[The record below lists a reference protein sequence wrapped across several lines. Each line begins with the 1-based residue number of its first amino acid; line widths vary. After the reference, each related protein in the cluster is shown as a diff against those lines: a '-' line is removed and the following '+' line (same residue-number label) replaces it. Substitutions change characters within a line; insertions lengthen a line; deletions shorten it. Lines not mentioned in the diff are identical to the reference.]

1 MTQLAISLLDLGL
14 PIARLLEAEDAHR
27 LAITALKTLPLP
39 PRPADDPR
47 LAVEAFGLRFPNPVG
62 LAAGFD
68 KNAEV
73 PDAALRLGFGFV
85 EVGTLTPKPQPGNPR
100 PRIFR
105 LPADAGVINRLGFNN
120 QGFAAAHKRLLGR
133 RRETGIVGVNV
144 GPNRESVDRAADYV
158 TGVETF
164 ATLAD
169 YLTVNVSSPNTP
181 GLRDLQ
187 AAAALDDLTAR
198 VIEAR
203 DRVAERKKTPVLL
216 KISPDL
222 SLGELD
228 DVVAVAKRRVID
240 GIIVSNTTLA
250 RPKSLIE
257 RAAREEGGL
266 SGKPLFPL
274 STRMLAETFV
284 RVERAFPLIGAGGID
299 STESAW
305 RKIRAGAT
313 LVQLYSALIF
323 KGFSLVATIRREVVR
338 RLEADGVALSA
349 AVGADAKA
357 FEREAWP
364 R

>member
-14 PIARLLEAEDAHR
+14 PVARLFEAEDAHR

-73 PDAALRLGFGFV
+73 PDAALRLGFGFA
-85 EVGTLTPKPQPGNPR
+85 EVGTLTPKPQSGNPR
-100 PRIFR
+100 PRVFR
-105 LPADAGVINRLGFNN
+105 LPADTGVINRLGFNN
-120 QGFAAAHKRLLGR
+120 EGFDAAHKRLLGR
-133 RRETGIVGVNV
+133 RRAAGVVGINIGA
-144 GPNRESVDRAADYV
+144 NRESADRTTDYV
-158 TGVETF
+158 SGVERL
-164 ATLAD
+164 AALAD

-187 AAAALDDLTAR
+187 VAAALDDLAAR
-198 VIEAR
+198 VIGAR
-203 DRVAERKKTPVLL
+203 DRVAAGTKTPVLL

-228 DVVAVAKRRVID
+228 DVVAVVKRRGLD

-250 RPKSLIE
+250 RPASL
-257 RAAREEGGL
+257 RDPAAREEGGL
-266 SGKPLFPL
+266 SGAPLFAL

-284 RVERAFPLIGAGGID
+284 RVERAFPLIGVGGID
-299 STESAW
+299 SAERAW
-305 RKIRAGAT
+305 QKVRAGAT

-323 KGFSLVATIRREVVR
+323 KGFSLAAAIAHGLAR
-338 RLEADGVALSA
+338 RLEGDRAALA
-349 AVGADAKA
+349 GAVGADAA
-357 FEREAWP
+357 AIVREAWP